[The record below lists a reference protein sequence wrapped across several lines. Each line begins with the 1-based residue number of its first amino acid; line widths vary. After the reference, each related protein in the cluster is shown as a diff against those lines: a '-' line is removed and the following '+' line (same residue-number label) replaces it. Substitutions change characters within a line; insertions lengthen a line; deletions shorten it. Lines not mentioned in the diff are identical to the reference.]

1 MATVTIHVDG
11 VEETLKALAALG
23 PALEQ
28 RVLRRAA
35 RNSSKVVLA
44 AAQAN
49 LAPRT
54 DTGALA
60 RGLRVRIQKTRKRY
74 EGRIAYTVQTP
85 TRKELAKLYPERAD
99 EMMTS
104 KWYFPAA
111 IEYGYTRRGRT
122 YAAVPFMRQAFAS
135 TGGTAANMM
144 KTELRAGLDREVK
157 RLARVAA
164 KAALNAGGG
173 GDA

>member
-85 TRKELAKLYPERAD
+85 TRKELAKLYPSRAQ
-99 EMMTS
+99 EMLES
-104 KWYFPAA
+104 RWYFPAA
-111 IEYGYTRRGRT
+111 IEYGATRRGVRYPAT
-122 YAAVPFMRQAFAS
+122 PFMRTAFQVNKSSAPS
-135 TGGTAANMM
+135 QMRAA
-144 KTELRAGLDREVK
+144 LSSGLARETK
-157 RLARVAA
+157 RLARRAA
-164 KAALNAGGG
+164 KVGFGQ
-173 GDA
+173 